1 MASVLSARFHLAA
14 SVVSLE
20 EQLKA
25 EGALNKPF
33 LPMLAMRGPVHL
45 ISNLIGRI
53 SAIACGVLLI
63 GGMVFDSF
71 EIMALILG
79 ILAGAVS
86 YGCFWFRWWYDTELL
101 KRVPEGQSITLYQ

>member
-1 MASVLSARFHLAA
+1 MS
-14 SVVSLE
+14 
-20 EQLKA
+20 KD
-25 EGALNKPF
+25 F

-71 EIMALILG
+71 EMTGLFFG

-86 YGCFWFRWWYDTELL
+86 YGCFRLRWWYDTELL